1 MKTLTLILALLF
13 VFGCVASVWGQQQT
27 TPEQPKK
34 SGQPVKGTQVE
45 KALVL
50 SGEILSID
58 TTTSTIT
65 VKDKSGKGETFKIDP
80 KATFR
85 KAGKTA
91 TLKNFSTGEKVSIS
105 YKTEAAEK
113 IATRISM
120 KVQPVKREHVTKK

>member
-13 VFGCVASVWGQQQT
+13 VFGCVASGWGQQQT

-34 SGQPVKGTQVE
+34 SSHPIKGTQVE

-58 TTTSTIT
+58 TTVSTIT
-65 VKDKSGKGETFKIDP
+65 VKDKSGKVETFKIDP

-91 TLKNFSTGEKVSIS
+91 TLKDFSTGKKVSIS
-105 YKTEAAEK
+105 YKPEANEK
-113 IATRISM
+113 IATGISM
-120 KVQPVKREHVTKK
+120 RVQSVKRKHVPKK